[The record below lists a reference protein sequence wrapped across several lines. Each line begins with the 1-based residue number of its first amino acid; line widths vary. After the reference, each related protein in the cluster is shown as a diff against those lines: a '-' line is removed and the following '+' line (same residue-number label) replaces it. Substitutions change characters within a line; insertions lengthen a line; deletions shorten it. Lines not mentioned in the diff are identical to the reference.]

1 MHSSNLLYL
10 SFKKY
15 KQNYDKEKLGQT
27 CGFSKE
33 VYMVLFEG

>member
-15 KQNYDKEKLGQT
+15 KQNYDKEKLGHT
-27 CGFSKE
+27 CGFSK
-33 VYMVLFEG
+33 YMVLFEG